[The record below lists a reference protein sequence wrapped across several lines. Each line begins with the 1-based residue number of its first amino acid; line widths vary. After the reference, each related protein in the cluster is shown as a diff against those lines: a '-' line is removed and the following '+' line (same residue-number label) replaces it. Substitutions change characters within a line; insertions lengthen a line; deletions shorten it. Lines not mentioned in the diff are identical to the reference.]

1 MCSAGHLSYQVTKQS
16 HNYEE
21 DTAEMQNPV
30 LWFEVVGK
38 DGGKLQKFY
47 RDVFGWQIAPA
58 DGDETYGL
66 VTAPD
71 GGIGGAVGQ
80 SREGDGHVTVFVEVD
95 NPADYLKKIE
105 KAGGNVVV
113 PPTEIPNYGL
123 TFAYFTDP
131 QGHVIGLSKGVA
143 R

>member
-1 MCSAGHLSYQVTKQS
+1 
-16 HNYEE
+16 
-21 DTAEMQNPV
+21 MQNPV

-47 RDVFGWQIAPA
+47 KDVFGWQIAGA

-66 VTAPD
+66 VTAAD

-80 SREGDGHVTVFVEVD
+80 SSDEGHVTFFVEVD
-95 NPADYLKKIE
+95 DCAGYLKAIE
-105 KAGGNVVV
+105 KAGGQTVV
-113 PPTEIPNYGL
+113 PPTEVPNYGL
-123 TFAYFTDP
+123 TFAYFKDP
-131 QGHVIGLSKGVA
+131 MGHLIGLSKGVA